1 MQLIPYSELLALTK
15 DERDQKAAT
24 TKIAYQKQRGLL
36 QLAALEVKIAGLE
49 EAITSSCQAN
59 DLDFDRIADKLDEH
73 ALTLRRKEQ
82 LTSIINQL
90 FPA

>member
-1 MQLIPYSELLALTK
+1 MQLTPYSELLALTS
-15 DERDQKAAT
+15 EQRDQKAAT
-24 TKIAYQKQRGLL
+24 TKIAHQKQRGLL
-36 QLAALEVKIAGLE
+36 RLSELEVKLASLE
-49 EAITSSCQAN
+49 DTITSACQET
-59 DLDFDRIADKLDEH
+59 DLDFDYIADKLDEH